1 MAIVKLKPRRVKAS
15 EVGLQIPANVNR
27 KLFEQG
33 FSRGMQSNTLTI
45 FKASY
50 RAGFRAAKLKL
61 RALRRQQGIMDF
73 PLRAKMSVG

>member
-1 MAIVKLKPRRVKAS
+1 MAIIKFKTRRPHAS
-15 EVGLQIPANVNR
+15 EVGLHIPTHVDK

-50 RAGFRAAKLKL
+50 RAGFRAAKLTL
-61 RALRRQQGIMDF
+61 RELRRQQGIVDF
-73 PLRAKMSVG
+73 PVRAKMSIG